1 MSTVIRA
8 ARVDDVGAVL
18 ALWRHAGAEPSHTDD
33 EESLGRLI
41 AHDEGALM
49 VAESDRQIVGTVI
62 AGWDGWRGSVYRL
75 VVTPSR
81 RRAGLGRRLV
91 RAAEHRLSTV
101 GASRLQVIVVETDA
115 QATGFWRVSGW
126 EQQAER
132 LRFVKA

>member
-62 AGWDGWRGSVYRL
+62 AGWDGWRGSVHRL